1 LTEESHALARSTTW
15 VEPADELVFDALL
28 ATELLP
34 CSLATSTRF
43 ATASRSLIL
52 GSGLAG
58 LLAFFAGDFLAA
70 VFFAAGFLLAVFFA
84 TVFFATVFFV
94 AVFFA
99 GVRSVGIV

>member
-1 LTEESHALARSTTW
+1 MTEESHALARSTTW

-52 GSGLAG
+52 GSGLVG

-70 VFFAAGFLLAVFFA
+70 VFFAGGFLPAVFFA
-84 TVFFATVFFV
+84 TVFLL